1 MEFKRPT
8 VFYKLLVIFSVVIG
22 LSVSFTARAQNIALM
37 ISTVRLTRK
46 DDSEDNKYSKTN
58 KKQ

>member
-1 MEFKRPT
+1 
-8 VFYKLLVIFSVVIG
+8 
-22 LSVSFTARAQNIALM
+22 M

-58 KKQ
+58 KKHDLDAYVSLLQICHLLTGNGVECKFHRKRSKMSMR